1 MVQGLLSGSSM
12 FTVGHSVVRGVVW
25 VWVAKVAVARLLR
38 LKSESRTDETT
49 RRHFLRSRSGH
60 VEKQRKECG
69 SFLSSIDID
78 PRTGFIRA
86 IATPSPV
93 ALGAALHS
101 IG

>member
-12 FTVGHSVVRGVVW
+12 FTVGHSVVRGGVW
-25 VWVAKVAVARLLR
+25 VWFAKVAVARLLR